1 MMSTLVSCY
10 VVLANAPLIEAFV
23 SKSVNMRLKNW
34 SIHYHCGGLLFVNL
48 ERVGYKHVLEMC
60 QARFHKVVSDSFSEF
75 L

>member
-34 SIHYHCGGLLFVNL
+34 SIHYHRGGLL
-48 ERVGYKHVLEMC
+48 
-60 QARFHKVVSDSFSEF
+60 RFYSKNNFDVSNKNISTITEGM
-75 L
+75 